1 MNKKQL
7 RIIIYCGIIGDR
19 FIDPLRGE
27 SIPVPMTQRFWIEI
41 YLVGTGYRCVGDIFH
56 HINSIIIYY
65 GINCALTWFTSDPW
79 LNNHNYHCGS
89 LVVMELLSIF
99 AQKRYARD
107 I

>member
-7 RIIIYCGIIGDR
+7 RMIIYCGIIGDR

-56 HINSIIIYY
+56 HINSLIIYY
-65 GINCALTWFTSDPW
+65 GISGAL
-79 LNNHNYHCGS
+79 
-89 LVVMELLSIF
+89 II
-99 AQKRYARD
+99 AQNTGIDTKN